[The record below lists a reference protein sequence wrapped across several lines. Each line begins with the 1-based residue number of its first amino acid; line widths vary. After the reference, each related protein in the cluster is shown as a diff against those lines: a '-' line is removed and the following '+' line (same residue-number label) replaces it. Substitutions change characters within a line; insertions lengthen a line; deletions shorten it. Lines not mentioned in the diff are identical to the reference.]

1 MQIPKDLNNQTEYP
15 GMVHWFSPTVLF
27 KVAQKAVA
35 SIIFGQYADRRLIRA
50 SLDILTDEALA
61 ERLGDGSKF
70 KRDKDGAV
78 WIDYVADLG
87 DGFDSTYAI
96 AYLLGQPSLDVE
108 GAGTLPRAG
117 CLIMGGDQVY
127 PDATRY
133 DYQTRMKRPY
143 EYAFPDNEAEDAVHP
158 HLFLIPGNHDWYDG
172 LTLFLAMFCRGRE
185 TKFGNWRTSQHRSYF
200 ALRLPDNWWIWGYD
214 SQLMEDIDQ
223 PQSDYFVRV
232 AKMMPKNAKIILCAA
247 VPSWLKAELSVRDK
261 SQREL
266 FYRGL
271 DYIAC
276 IARKECQNAS
286 VCAVLSGD
294 LHHYSRYSADQ
305 AKTQFITAGGGGAFL
320 HPTHQLKDTITAS
333 WVSEKQIL
341 QLKTTPDADHKP
353 SGKAACYPDMETS
366 KKMTLGNLKFPW
378 LNWDFCLV
386 LGVLYWLT
394 ALVLTA
400 SIDITVDQNRSFV
413 QNTIETVWA
422 LVSSP
427 VFLVLFVGLV
437 LIFRHYADLKKSF
450 KKWVVGAVHALAHGA
465 TILVAASAAH
475 AGVELLPDRLP
486 TLITAIGS
494 LLPGD
499 WWRFFGFAAGVI
511 VSGLVGGVIWG
522 IYLFIALRCFGIHYN
537 DGYSSMRLD
546 SHRHF
551 LRMKVQGDQLTIYP
565 IGVDQSPSRSD
576 WKFNE
581 CDQENDQSAS
591 IVVPKEAI
599 STRLIEGPVEIRAT
613 NVTSLE
619 DIASE

>member
-1 MQIPKDLNNQTEYP
+1 MQIPKDLNNRNDYP
-15 GMVHWFSPTVLF
+15 GMVHWFSPAVLF
-27 KVAQKAVA
+27 KVAQKAVT
-35 SIIFGQYADRRLIRA
+35 SLIFGRYADRRLIRA
-50 SLDILTDEALA
+50 SLDVLTDKDLA
-61 ERLGDGSKF
+61 DRLGDGSKF
-70 KRDKDGAV
+70 KRDKDGAIWV
-78 WIDYVADLG
+78 DYVADLG

-96 AYLLGQPSLDVE
+96 AYLLGQRSIEVE
-108 GAGTLPRAG
+108 NVGTLPRAS

-127 PDATRY
+127 PDASRY
-133 DYQTRMKRPY
+133 DYQTRMRRPY
-143 EYAFPDNEAEDAVHP
+143 EFAFPDNEAENAEHP

-185 TKFGNWRTSQHRSYF
+185 TKFGSWRASQNRSYF

-232 AKMMPKNAKIILCAA
+232 ARKMPKDAKIILCAS

-276 IARKECQNAS
+276 VAQKECNNAS

-320 HPTHQLKDTITAS
+320 HPTHQLTNTITAS
-333 WVSEKQIL
+333 WVGEKQVL
-341 QLKTTPDADHKP
+341 RLNTTPDADHKP
-353 SGKAACYPDMETS
+353 SDATACYPDMETS
-366 KKMTLGNLKFPW
+366 RGLTSGNLKFPL

-386 LGVLYWLT
+386 LGILYWLA
-394 ALVLTA
+394 ALVLTTLVDLEIDQGRSLIWNTFETA
-400 SIDITVDQNRSFV
+400 S
-413 QNTIETVWA
+413 A
-422 LVSSP
+422 LASSP

-437 LIFRHYADLKKSF
+437 FIFRHYADLKKSIR
-450 KKWVVGAVHALAHGA
+450 KWLLGILHAAAHGA
-465 TILVAASAAH
+465 II
-475 AGVELLPDRLP
+475 
-486 TLITAIGS
+486 LITASIVSTGLEIFPDCLTPIVTTIGGF
-494 LLPGD
+494 LPSG
-499 WWRFFGFAAGVI
+499 WWQLFGFGAGMIGAGFVG
-511 VSGLVGGVIWG
+511 GLVWGV
-522 IYLFIALRCFGIHYN
+522 YLFITLRYFGIHYN
-537 DGYSSMRLD
+537 DGFSSMRLD

-551 LRMKVQGDQLTIYP
+551 LRMKIQGDQLTIYP
-565 IGVDQSPSRSD
+565 IGVDQPPSRDD

-581 CDQENDQSAS
+581 NNRESNQSES
-591 IVVPKEAI
+591 VVVPKKAI
-599 STRLIEGPVEIRAT
+599 AVRLIEGPVEICAT

-619 DIASE
+619 NIA